1 MASRDKSNEPM
12 FDPAK
17 LNIIPV
23 DLDNEMKKSYIDYS
37 MSVIVGR
44 ALPDVRDGLKPVHRR
59 ILYAMYED
67 GITPDKA
74 YRKCATTVGNVLGRY
89 HPHGDASVYDAMV
102 RMAQDFSMRYPTVDG
117 HGNFGSIDGD
127 GAAAMRYTEA
137 RLSKPGMMLLDN
149 LDKGLVDFLPN
160 FDDSEKEPAV
170 LPATLPNLL
179 INGTTGIAVGM
190 ATNIPPH
197 NPTEVIDAVIAYMD
211 RPGISIDKLMDYIPA
226 PDFPTGGIIINASDM
241 RDIYEKGEG
250 KIRLRARTEI
260 EKGDAGR
267 TNIVITEIPYTISGN
282 KLKLVESLAALAK
295 DKVFDEIYDV
305 RDESSKEGI
314 RIVVEVKK
322 GRDIDNLLNGL
333 YKKSQMEDTYGVN
346 LLAIRPTENGTGQP
360 KVFNLKSLIEE
371 FVLFQE
377 DLYTREYQF
386 LLEKAK
392 KRLEIVEGLMKAT
405 DVIDLIIEILRGS
418 SSVKQAKMCLI
429 EGITEGI
436 KFKSKASE
444 KEAATLSFTE
454 NQADAILAMQLSKL
468 IGLEILKLHEENDT
482 LIANIAEYEK
492 VLSDSKEL
500 YKVIKGRLREFK
512 KIFNSPRR
520 TSLMDTVAKA
530 YVEKVVIED
539 LYVCF
544 DRFGYT
550 KAIDA
555 AAFGRASEET
565 KKDFSFVLKIKNTDK
580 LCIFTDKGNM
590 HQVKMEKVPR
600 CKMKDKGTL
609 IHSLCKMENDEEGLL
624 YVSFEELFESI
635 LLFVTKNGYIKL
647 VSGAEFETGR
657 QMIAATKLDADD
669 EVVGVTMLSASDV
682 LTGTKKV
689 ILLTKDG
696 LSLGFPLSEV
706 SELKKTSRGV
716 KGITL
721 EKGDTVAF
729 ATVVH
734 PAAET
739 FEYEGKT
746 LNARRVRNRKRAA
759 KGQKANLMQN
769 TLTLE

>member
-1 MASRDKSNEPM
+1 MSEE
-12 FDPAK
+12 
-17 LNIIPV
+17 NIIQ
-23 DLDNEMKKSYIDYS
+23 LDFSEEMKTSYRDYA
-37 MSVIVGR
+37 MSVIVAR
-44 ALPDVRDGLKPVHRR
+44 ALPDVRDGLKPVQRR
-59 ILYAMYED
+59 ILYAMKEL
-67 GITPDKA
+67 GNNGPDKPH
-74 YRKCATTVGNVLGRY
+74 RKCARIVGDTMGKY
-89 HPHGDASVYDAMV
+89 HPHGDSSIYDALVHMTEDYSLN
-102 RMAQDFSMRYPTVDG
+102 APLVDG

-418 SSVKQAKMCLI
+418 SSVKQAKTCLI

-669 EVVGVTMLSASDV
+669 EVVGVIMLSASDV

-721 EKGDTVAF
+721 EKEDTVAF

>member
-1 MASRDKSNEPM
+1 MTE
-12 FDPAK
+12 
-17 LNIIPV
+17 
-23 DLDNEMKKSYIDYS
+23 DYS
-37 MSVIVGR
+37 LN
-44 ALPDVRDGLKPVHRR
+44 APL
-59 ILYAMYED
+59 
-67 GITPDKA
+67 
-74 YRKCATTVGNVLGRY
+74 
-89 HPHGDASVYDAMV
+89 
-102 RMAQDFSMRYPTVDG
+102 VDG

-418 SSVKQAKMCLI
+418 SSVKQAKTCLI

-454 NQADAILAMQLSKL
+454 NQADAILTMQLSKL

-669 EVVGVTMLSASDV
+669 EVVGVIMLSASDV

-721 EKGDTVAF
+721 EKEDTVAF

>member
-1 MASRDKSNEPM
+1 MSEE
-12 FDPAK
+12 
-17 LNIIPV
+17 NIIQ
-23 DLDNEMKKSYIDYS
+23 LDFSEEMKTSYRDYA
-37 MSVIVGR
+37 MSVIVAR
-44 ALPDVRDGLKPVHRR
+44 ALPDVRDGLKPVQRR
-59 ILYAMYED
+59 ILYAMKEL
-67 GITPDKA
+67 GLSPDKPH
-74 YRKCATTVGNVLGRY
+74 RKSARIVGDTMGKY
-89 HPHGDASVYDAMV
+89 HPHGDSSIYDALVHMTEDYSLN
-102 RMAQDFSMRYPTVDG
+102 APLVDG

-250 KIRLRARTEI
+250 NIRLRARTEI

-418 SSVKQAKMCLI
+418 SSVKQAKTCLI

-669 EVVGVTMLSASDV
+669 EVVGVIMLSASDV

-721 EKGDTVAF
+721 EKEDTVAF

>member
-1 MASRDKSNEPM
+1 MSEE
-12 FDPAK
+12 
-17 LNIIPV
+17 NIIQ
-23 DLDNEMKKSYIDYS
+23 LDFSEEMKTSYRDYA
-37 MSVIVGR
+37 MSVIVAR
-44 ALPDVRDGLKPVHRR
+44 ALPDVRDGLKPVQRR
-59 ILYAMYED
+59 ILYAMKEL
-67 GITPDKA
+67 GLSPDKPH
-74 YRKCATTVGNVLGRY
+74 RKSARIVGDTMGKY
-89 HPHGDASVYDAMV
+89 HPHGDSSIYDALVHMTEDYSLN
-102 RMAQDFSMRYPTVDG
+102 APLVDG

-418 SSVKQAKMCLI
+418 SSVKQAKTCLI

-721 EKGDTVAF
+721 EKEDTVAF

-769 TLTLE
+769 TLILE

>member
-1 MASRDKSNEPM
+1 MSEE
-12 FDPAK
+12 
-17 LNIIPV
+17 NIIQ
-23 DLDNEMKKSYIDYS
+23 LDFSEEMKTSYRDYA
-37 MSVIVGR
+37 MSVIVAR
-44 ALPDVRDGLKPVHRR
+44 ALPDVRDGLKPVQRR
-59 ILYAMYED
+59 ILYAMKEL
-67 GITPDKA
+67 GLSPDKPH
-74 YRKCATTVGNVLGRY
+74 RKSARIVGDTMGKY
-89 HPHGDASVYDAMV
+89 HPHGDSSIYDALVHMTEDYSLN
-102 RMAQDFSMRYPTVDG
+102 APLVDG

-346 LLAIRPTENGTGQP
+346 LLAVRPTENGTGQP

-418 SSVKQAKMCLI
+418 SSVKQAKTCLI

-721 EKGDTVAF
+721 EKEDTVAF

-769 TLTLE
+769 TLMLE

>member
-1 MASRDKSNEPM
+1 MEARAENLIRTEYSEVMQK
-12 FDPAK
+12 A
-17 LNIIPV
+17 
-23 DLDNEMKKSYIDYS
+23 YIDYA
-37 MSVIVGR
+37 MSVIIAR
-44 ALPDVRDGLKPVHRR
+44 ALPDVRDGLKPVQRR
-59 ILYAMYED
+59 TLYDMHEL
-67 GITPDKA
+67 GIRYDRP
-74 YRKCATTVGNVLGRY
+74 YRKCARIVGDTMGKY
-89 HPHGDASVYDAMV
+89 HPHGDSSIYDALVHMTEDYSLN
-102 RMAQDFSMRYPTVDG
+102 APLVDG

-418 SSVKQAKMCLI
+418 SSVKQAKACLI

-555 AAFGRASEET
+555 AAFGRASDET

-669 EVVGVTMLSASDV
+669 EVVGVIMLSASDV

-721 EKGDTVAF
+721 EKEDTVVF

>member
-1 MASRDKSNEPM
+1 MSEE
-12 FDPAK
+12 
-17 LNIIPV
+17 NIIQ
-23 DLDNEMKKSYIDYS
+23 LDFSEEMKTSYRDYA
-37 MSVIVGR
+37 MSVIVAR
-44 ALPDVRDGLKPVHRR
+44 ALPDVRDGLKPVQRR
-59 ILYAMYED
+59 ILYAMKEL
-67 GITPDKA
+67 GLSPDKPH
-74 YRKCATTVGNVLGRY
+74 RKSARIVGDTMGKY
-89 HPHGDASVYDAMV
+89 HPHGDSSIYDALVHMTEDYSLN
-102 RMAQDFSMRYPTVDG
+102 APLVDG

-418 SSVKQAKMCLI
+418 SSVKQAKTCLI

-530 YVEKVVIED
+530 YVEKVVIETAIREY
-539 LYVCF
+539 LKT
-544 DRFGYT
+544 RT
-550 KAIDA
+550 KIFPEQAL
-555 AAFGRASEET
+555 FTST
-565 KKDFSFVLKIKNTDK
+565 SNNNFVFCPNILK
-580 LCIFTDKGNM
+580 
-590 HQVKMEKVPR
+590 
-600 CKMKDKGTL
+600 
-609 IHSLCKMENDEEGLL
+609 
-624 YVSFEELFESI
+624 
-635 LLFVTKNGYIKL
+635 
-647 VSGAEFETGR
+647 
-657 QMIAATKLDADD
+657 
-669 EVVGVTMLSASDV
+669 
-682 LTGTKKV
+682 
-689 ILLTKDG
+689 
-696 LSLGFPLSEV
+696 
-706 SELKKTSRGV
+706 
-716 KGITL
+716 
-721 EKGDTVAF
+721 
-729 ATVVH
+729 
-734 PAAET
+734 
-739 FEYEGKT
+739 
-746 LNARRVRNRKRAA
+746 
-759 KGQKANLMQN
+759 
-769 TLTLE
+769 

>member
-1 MASRDKSNEPM
+1 MSEE
-12 FDPAK
+12 
-17 LNIIPV
+17 NIIQ
-23 DLDNEMKKSYIDYS
+23 LDFSEEMKTSYRDYA
-37 MSVIVGR
+37 MSVIVAR
-44 ALPDVRDGLKPVHRR
+44 ALPDVRDGLKPVQRR
-59 ILYAMYED
+59 ILYAMKEL
-67 GITPDKA
+67 GLSPDKPH
-74 YRKCATTVGNVLGRY
+74 RKSARIVGDTMGKY
-89 HPHGDASVYDAMV
+89 HPHGDSSIYDALVHMTEDYSLN
-102 RMAQDFSMRYPTVDG
+102 APLVDG

-211 RPGISIDKLMDYIPA
+211 RPGISVDKLMDYIPA

-418 SSVKQAKMCLI
+418 SSVKQAKACLI

-436 KFKSKASE
+436 KFKSRASE

-565 KKDFSFVLKIKNTDK
+565 KKDFGFVLKIKNTDK

-669 EVVGVTMLSASDV
+669 EVVGVIMLSASDV

-721 EKGDTVAF
+721 EKEDTVAF

>member
-1 MASRDKSNEPM
+1 MSEE
-12 FDPAK
+12 
-17 LNIIPV
+17 NIIQ
-23 DLDNEMKKSYIDYS
+23 LDFSEEMKTSYRDYA
-37 MSVIVGR
+37 MSVIVAR
-44 ALPDVRDGLKPVHRR
+44 ALPDVRDGLKPVQRR
-59 ILYAMYED
+59 ILYAMKEL
-67 GITPDKA
+67 GLSPDKPH
-74 YRKCATTVGNVLGRY
+74 RKSARIVGDTMGKY
-89 HPHGDASVYDAMV
+89 HPHGDSSIYDALVHMTEDYSLN
-102 RMAQDFSMRYPTVDG
+102 APLVDG

-418 SSVKQAKMCLI
+418 SSVKQAKTCLI

-657 QMIAATKLDADD
+657 QLIAATKLDADD

-696 LSLGFPLSEV
+696 LSLGFPLGEV

>member
-1 MASRDKSNEPM
+1 MSEE
-12 FDPAK
+12 
-17 LNIIPV
+17 NIIQ
-23 DLDNEMKKSYIDYS
+23 LDFSEEMKTSYRDYA
-37 MSVIVGR
+37 MSVIVAR
-44 ALPDVRDGLKPVHRR
+44 ALPDVRDGLKPVQRR
-59 ILYAMYED
+59 ILYAMKEL
-67 GITPDKA
+67 GLSPDKPH
-74 YRKCATTVGNVLGRY
+74 RKSARIVGDTMGKY
-89 HPHGDASVYDAMV
+89 HPHGDSSIYDALVHMTEDYSLN
-102 RMAQDFSMRYPTVDG
+102 APLVDG

-149 LDKGLVDFLPN
+149 LDKGLVDLLPN

-418 SSVKQAKMCLI
+418 SSVKQAKTCLI

-669 EVVGVTMLSASDV
+669 EVVGVIMLSASDV

-721 EKGDTVAF
+721 EKEDTVAF

>member
-1 MASRDKSNEPM
+1 MSEE
-12 FDPAK
+12 
-17 LNIIPV
+17 NIIQ
-23 DLDNEMKKSYIDYS
+23 LDFSEEMKTSYRDYA
-37 MSVIVGR
+37 MSVIVAR
-44 ALPDVRDGLKPVHRR
+44 ALPDVRDGLKPVQRR
-59 ILYAMYED
+59 ILYAMKEL
-67 GITPDKA
+67 GLSPDKPH
-74 YRKCATTVGNVLGRY
+74 RKISRIVGDTMGKY
-89 HPHGDASVYDAMV
+89 HPHGDSSIYDALVHMTEDYSLN
-102 RMAQDFSMRYPTVDG
+102 APLVDG

-226 PDFPTGGIIINASDM
+226 PDFPTGGIVINASDM

-418 SSVKQAKMCLI
+418 SSVKQAKSCLI

-436 KFKSKASE
+436 KFKSRESE

-669 EVVGVTMLSASDV
+669 EVVGVIMLSASDV

-721 EKGDTVAF
+721 EKEDTVAF

>member
-1 MASRDKSNEPM
+1 
-12 FDPAK
+12 
-17 LNIIPV
+17 
-23 DLDNEMKKSYIDYS
+23 
-37 MSVIVGR
+37 
-44 ALPDVRDGLKPVHRR
+44 
-59 ILYAMYED
+59 
-67 GITPDKA
+67 
-74 YRKCATTVGNVLGRY
+74 
-89 HPHGDASVYDAMV
+89 
-102 RMAQDFSMRYPTVDG
+102 MAQDFKKGRTLVDG
-117 HGNFGSIDGD
+117 HGNFGSIEGD

-418 SSVKQAKMCLI
+418 SSVKQAKTCLI

-669 EVVGVTMLSASDV
+669 EVVGVIMLSASDV

-721 EKGDTVAF
+721 EKEDTVAF

>member
-1 MASRDKSNEPM
+1 MAENREQ
-12 FDPAK
+12 
-17 LNIIPV
+17 IIRT
-23 DLDNEMKKSYIDYS
+23 EYSEIMQKSYIDYA
-37 MSVIVGR
+37 MSVIIAR
-44 ALPDVRDGLKPVHRR
+44 ALPDVRDGLKPVQRR
-59 ILYAMYED
+59 TLYDMHEL
-67 GITPDKA
+67 GIRYDRP
-74 YRKCATTVGNVLGRY
+74 YRKCARIVGDTMGKY
-89 HPHGDASVYDAMV
+89 HPHGDSSIYDALVHMTEDYSLN
-102 RMAQDFSMRYPTVDG
+102 APLVDG

-418 SSVKQAKMCLI
+418 SSVKQAKTCLI

-454 NQADAILAMQLSKL
+454 NQADAILTMQLSKL

-669 EVVGVTMLSASDV
+669 EVVGVIMLSASDV

-721 EKGDTVAF
+721 EKEDTVAF

>member
-1 MASRDKSNEPM
+1 MSEE
-12 FDPAK
+12 
-17 LNIIPV
+17 NIIQ
-23 DLDNEMKKSYIDYS
+23 LDFSEEMKTSYRDYA
-37 MSVIVGR
+37 MSVIVAR
-44 ALPDVRDGLKPVHRR
+44 ALPDVRDGLKPVQRR
-59 ILYAMYED
+59 ILYAMKEL
-67 GITPDKA
+67 GLSPDKPH
-74 YRKCATTVGNVLGRY
+74 RKSARIVGDTMGKY
-89 HPHGDASVYDAMV
+89 HPHGDSSIYDALVHMTEDYSLN
-102 RMAQDFSMRYPTVDG
+102 APLVDG

-197 NPTEVIDAVIAYMD
+197 NPTDVIDAVIAYMD

-418 SSVKQAKMCLI
+418 SSVKQAKTCLI

-669 EVVGVTMLSASDV
+669 EVVGVIMLSASDV

-721 EKGDTVAF
+721 EKEDTVAF

>member
-1 MASRDKSNEPM
+1 MSEE
-12 FDPAK
+12 
-17 LNIIPV
+17 NIIQ
-23 DLDNEMKKSYIDYS
+23 LDFSEEMKTSYRDYA
-37 MSVIVGR
+37 MSVIVAR
-44 ALPDVRDGLKPVHRR
+44 ALPDVRDGLKPVQRR
-59 ILYAMYED
+59 ILYAMKEL
-67 GITPDKA
+67 GLSPDKPH
-74 YRKCATTVGNVLGRY
+74 RKSARIVGDTMGKY
-89 HPHGDASVYDAMV
+89 HPHGDSSIYDALVHMTEDYSLN
-102 RMAQDFSMRYPTVDG
+102 APLVDG

-418 SSVKQAKMCLI
+418 SSVKQAKACLI

-436 KFKSKASE
+436 KFKSRASE

-492 VLSDSKEL
+492 VLSDGKEL

-520 TSLMDTVAKA
+520 TSLTDTVAKA

-669 EVVGVTMLSASDV
+669 EVVGITMLSASDV

-716 KGITL
+716 KGIAL
-721 EKGDTVAF
+721 EKEDTVAF

>member
-1 MASRDKSNEPM
+1 MQQEEQ
-12 FDPAK
+12 
-17 LNIIPV
+17 IIRTEYSE
-23 DLDNEMKKSYIDYS
+23 LMQKSYIDYA
-37 MSVIVGR
+37 MSVIIAR
-44 ALPDVRDGLKPVHRR
+44 ALPDVRDGLKPVQRR
-59 ILYAMYED
+59 TLYDMYEL
-67 GITPDKA
+67 GIRYDKP
-74 YRKCATTVGNVLGRY
+74 YRKCARIVGDTMGKY
-89 HPHGDASVYDAMV
+89 HPHGDSSIYDALVHMTEDYSLN
-102 RMAQDFSMRYPTVDG
+102 APLVDG

-418 SSVKQAKMCLI
+418 SSVKQAKTCLI

-669 EVVGVTMLSASDV
+669 EVVGVIMLSASDV

-721 EKGDTVAF
+721 EKEDTVAF

>member
-1 MASRDKSNEPM
+1 MSEE
-12 FDPAK
+12 
-17 LNIIPV
+17 NIIQ
-23 DLDNEMKKSYIDYS
+23 LDFSEEMKTSYRDYA
-37 MSVIVGR
+37 MSVIVAR
-44 ALPDVRDGLKPVHRR
+44 ALPDVRDGLKPVQRR
-59 ILYAMYED
+59 ILYAMKEL
-67 GITPDKA
+67 GLSPDKPH
-74 YRKCATTVGNVLGRY
+74 RKSARIVGDTMGKY
-89 HPHGDASVYDAMV
+89 HPHGDSSIYDALVHMTEDYSLN
-102 RMAQDFSMRYPTVDG
+102 APLVDG

-197 NPTEVIDAVIAYMD
+197 NPTEVIDAVIEYMD

-418 SSVKQAKMCLI
+418 SSVKQAKACLI

-436 KFKSKASE
+436 KFKSRASE

-520 TSLMDTVAKA
+520 TSLTDTVAKA

-565 KKDFSFVLKIKNTDK
+565 KKDFNFVLKIKNTDK

-669 EVVGVTMLSASDV
+669 EVVGVIMLSASDV

-721 EKGDTVAF
+721 EKEDTVAF

>member
-1 MASRDKSNEPM
+1 MSEE
-12 FDPAK
+12 
-17 LNIIPV
+17 NIIQ
-23 DLDNEMKKSYIDYS
+23 LDFSEEMKTSYRDYA
-37 MSVIVGR
+37 MSVIVAR
-44 ALPDVRDGLKPVHRR
+44 ALPDVRDGLKPVQRR
-59 ILYAMYED
+59 ILYAMKEL
-67 GITPDKA
+67 GLSPDKPH
-74 YRKCATTVGNVLGRY
+74 RKSARIVGDTMGKY
-89 HPHGDASVYDAMV
+89 HPHGDSSIYDALVHMTEDYSLN
-102 RMAQDFSMRYPTVDG
+102 APLVDG

-211 RPGISIDKLMDYIPA
+211 RPGISVDKLMDYIPA

-418 SSVKQAKMCLI
+418 SSVKQAKACLI

-436 KFKSKASE
+436 KFKSRASE

-624 YVSFEELFESI
+624 YASFEELFESI

-669 EVVGVTMLSASDV
+669 EVVGVIMLSASDV

-721 EKGDTVAF
+721 EKEDTVAF

>member
-1 MASRDKSNEPM
+1 MSEE
-12 FDPAK
+12 
-17 LNIIPV
+17 NIIQ
-23 DLDNEMKKSYIDYS
+23 LDFSEEMKTSYRDYA
-37 MSVIVGR
+37 MSVIVAR
-44 ALPDVRDGLKPVHRR
+44 ALPDVRDGLKPVQRR
-59 ILYAMYED
+59 ILYAMKEL
-67 GITPDKA
+67 GLSPDKPH
-74 YRKCATTVGNVLGRY
+74 RKSARIVGDTMGKY
-89 HPHGDASVYDAMV
+89 HPHGDSSIYDALVHMTEDYSLN
-102 RMAQDFSMRYPTVDG
+102 APLVDG

-418 SSVKQAKMCLI
+418 SSVKQAKTCLI

-436 KFKSKASE
+436 KFKSRASE

-669 EVVGVTMLSASDV
+669 EVVGVIMLSASDV

-721 EKGDTVAF
+721 EKEDTVAF

-746 LNARRVRNRKRAA
+746 FNARRVRNRKRAA

>member
-1 MASRDKSNEPM
+1 MSEE
-12 FDPAK
+12 
-17 LNIIPV
+17 NIIQ
-23 DLDNEMKKSYIDYS
+23 LDFSEEMKTSYRDYA
-37 MSVIVGR
+37 MSVIVAR
-44 ALPDVRDGLKPVHRR
+44 ALPDVRDGLKPVQRR
-59 ILYAMYED
+59 ILYAMKEL
-67 GITPDKA
+67 GLSPDKPH
-74 YRKCATTVGNVLGRY
+74 RKSARIVGDTMGKY
-89 HPHGDASVYDAMV
+89 HPHGDSSIYDALVHMTEDYSLN
-102 RMAQDFSMRYPTVDG
+102 APLVDG

-267 TNIVITEIPYTISGN
+267 TNIVIMEIPYTISGN

-418 SSVKQAKMCLI
+418 SSVKQAKTCLI

-669 EVVGVTMLSASDV
+669 EVVGVIMLSASDV

-721 EKGDTVAF
+721 EKEDTVAF